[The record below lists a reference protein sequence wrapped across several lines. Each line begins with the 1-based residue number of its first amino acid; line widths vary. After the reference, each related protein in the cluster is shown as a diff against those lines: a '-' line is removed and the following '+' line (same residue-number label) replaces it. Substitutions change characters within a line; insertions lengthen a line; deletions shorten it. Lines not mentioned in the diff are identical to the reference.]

1 MIVAANVAFEFAES
15 DVKAVAAL
23 IPVAPTATINAIAAT
38 LFPTIFIYL
47 TSFLLSLAA

>member
-1 MIVAANVAFEFAES
+1 MSVAASVAFEFAEN